1 MNKYLATSILCA
13 LSCSFA
19 ICQNNNDYND
29 FGDAND
35 MKKYRDQINSEKPDS
50 TKAIALWSISGWFSE
65 KKQSQ
70 DSAYYYIKKWYEFVK
85 NKPNMLNQGYG
96 KINALTYLSSQ
107 LRHLG
112 RYSEAIKYSLE
123 LLKSVEN
130 ENDKRAQNQAIK
142 FLAQTYF
149 EIGDYDNS
157 VKYASH
163 LKHLS
168 EKDTIHTFYT
178 KLDTIRLNFNP
189 YFYPP
194 SLELLGRS
202 YLEMQILDSALF
214 YFNKYGES
222 IVFVKKL
229 EEQITYWYDA
239 SLNMA
244 LYYFKKGDYSISESF
259 LKKALVYFSPWSIEN
274 SVKCLQTL
282 SQVYD
287 KINKNDSC
295 IYYLNSAYRLSK
307 SESYSIGILTSSKFL
322 SEKYEKIKNLDSALF
337 YNKIYINLKDSL
349 FSADVL
355 KNVTIRSI
363 EENIRQDEI
372 ISQKKAEA
380 KSRTDNIKLSLIA
393 VFIPIFALFVN
404 RIRKTKKNNPKLTS
418 ILGVATLLMFF
429 EFIAL
434 LIHPSVERLSNHDP
448 VIMYI
453 LLLIIASILAP
464 LHQIL
469 EAWAIKK
476 S

>member
-1 MNKYLATSILCA
+1 
-13 LSCSFA
+13 
-19 ICQNNNDYND
+19 
-29 FGDAND
+29 
-35 MKKYRDQINSEKPDS
+35 
-50 TKAIALWSISGWFSE
+50 
-65 KKQSQ
+65 
-70 DSAYYYIKKWYEFVK
+70 
-85 NKPNMLNQGYG
+85 
-96 KINALTYLSSQ
+96 
-107 LRHLG
+107 
-112 RYSEAIKYSLE
+112 
-123 LLKSVEN
+123 
-130 ENDKRAQNQAIK
+130 
-142 FLAQTYF
+142 
-149 EIGDYDNS
+149 
-157 VKYASH
+157 
-163 LKHLS
+163 
-168 EKDTIHTFYT
+168 
-178 KLDTIRLNFNP
+178 
-189 YFYPP
+189 
-194 SLELLGRS
+194 
-202 YLEMQILDSALF
+202 
-214 YFNKYGES
+214 
-222 IVFVKKL
+222 
-229 EEQITYWYDA
+229 
-239 SLNMA
+239 
-244 LYYFKKGDYSISESF
+244 
-259 LKKALVYFSPWSIEN
+259 
-274 SVKCLQTL
+274 
-282 SQVYD
+282 
-287 KINKNDSC
+287 
-295 IYYLNSAYRLSK
+295 
-307 SESYSIGILTSSKFL
+307 
-322 SEKYEKIKNLDSALF
+322 LDSALF